1 MFKLIGPVKSF
12 DASYGI
18 YPTTTMKYSFNI
30 DPLGNLMIK
39 SQLTV
44 HPHKEDPV
52 LHDWVTE
59 VNIKDNTKIPNE
71 MMSLIHS
78 LLKYE
83 TGYFTTHWTFV
94 IRMIK
99 KIKLKSSEQYKNI
112 YLHTKSLMEQVELL
126 TAQKEQLTRR
136 LRMHEPQL

>member
-1 MFKLIGPVKSF
+1 
-12 DASYGI
+12 
-18 YPTTTMKYSFNI
+18 
-30 DPLGNLMIK
+30 MIK
-39 SQLTV
+39 SQLIV
-44 HPHKEDPV
+44 HPHKEDPI

-59 VNIKDNTKIPNE
+59 VNIKDNTKIPTE

-83 TGYFTTHWTFV
+83 NGYFTTHWTFV

-136 LRMHEPQL
+136 LRMHEPQI